1 MKFIPMPLTAFY
13 KDFYNE
19 LLILVTQ
26 IGEAYA
32 VLSDSQKRQR
42 YDSGQ
47 DLEDASFGGGL

>member
-1 MKFIPMPLTAFY
+1 MNNFGKAVFFI
-13 KDFYNE
+13 K
-19 LLILVTQ
+19 Q

-47 DLEDASFGGGL
+47 DLEEGSFGGGLQLVI